1 MSTPEAPRSALAELA
16 VGTVLTAADPEPP
29 QGTVVLCCGEEW
41 ANFGQA
47 WESLDPDGNGRPEYW
62 QTIAGNRGPVTVIRF
77 IRRRCASEAC
87 DEYDGIHCYGDGCA
101 MASRRA

>member
-1 MSTPEAPRSALAELA
+1 VTEPAIGA
-16 VGTVLTAADPEPP
+16 VLTASDPEPP
-29 QGTVVLCCGEEW
+29 QGTVVLCDGEEW

-47 WESLDPDGNGRPEYW
+47 WESLDPDNNGRSEYW
-62 QTIAGNRGPVTVIRF
+62 QTIASRHGPVTVTGF

-101 MASRRA
+101 MVRRRD